1 MPQRLTYR
9 SRARRTTSD
18 SVSPL
23 PCALSKAACHRSSG
37 MRMARGVS
45 GIDCPPIG
53 ALVLT
58 HGASRIAA
66 HDDAVAPDKGL
77 VARVQHGRPLALRL
91 GAHRHTCGCIA
102 DVVGAADGDYCV
114 LHGFSLQVD
123 ATAKRNGALVAA
135 GVGDAGGVRT
145 DALNGDDLAKG
156 AVNHSDLDAPDAD
169 CVHRASRVGVC
180 IYRVGHAV
188 STGQGHSQSFFGGV
202 A

>member
-1 MPQRLTYR
+1 
-9 SRARRTTSD
+9 
-18 SVSPL
+18 
-23 PCALSKAACHRSSG
+23 

-66 HDDAVAPDKGL
+66 HDDAVAANKGL

-114 LHGFSLQVD
+114 LHG
-123 ATAKRNGALVAA
+123 
-135 GVGDAGGVRT
+135 
-145 DALNGDDLAKG
+145 
-156 AVNHSDLDAPDAD
+156 
-169 CVHRASRVGVC
+169 ASRVGVC
-180 IYRVGHAV
+180 IYRVGHSV
-188 STGQGHSQSFFGGV
+188 YTGQGHSQSFFGGV